1 MKRYVLDTNL
11 YVEADRDR
19 VAAEELERFLMRWLP
34 SVHFHAVVAQELLAG
49 AVDARRERLLL
60 DNLIQPFQRRGRI
73 VVPDF
78 GAWTRAGGIVSRL
91 VQQKRMSPGGFSR
104 SFLNDCLLAASCR
117 SNGLT
122 LVTRNVRDFSLI
134 RRVEPV
140 EVVEPWPE

>member
-34 SVHFHAVVAQELLAG
+34 SVHFHAVVALELLAG
-49 AVDARRERLLL
+49 AVDARRERLLV

-104 SFLNDCLLAASCR
+104 S
-117 SNGLT
+117 
-122 LVTRNVRDFSLI
+122 
-134 RRVEPV
+134 
-140 EVVEPWPE
+140 